1 MTAGSCLIQV
11 DDAAKSGRPL
21 EAAEVRVQL
30 EAHGRMVAKWLA
42 RAAKL
47 LERVQG
53 LRLRSESPGEVPTCV
68 STAVLGAAGECCNG
82 AGVNICSTLC
92 SPTLA
97 EA

>member
-1 MTAGSCLIQV
+1 MEATVVVPSIVSSSQHCPHPPAHGMQV

-42 RAAKL
+42 RAGKL

-53 LRLRSESPGEVPTCV
+53 LRLRSESPGDAPPHPHYK
-68 STAVLGAAGECCNG
+68 AQD
-82 AGVNICSTLC
+82 
-92 SPTLA
+92 
-97 EA
+97 

>member
-1 MTAGSCLIQV
+1 M

-30 EAHGRMVAKWLA
+30 EAHGRAVAKWLA

-53 LRLRSESPGEVPTCV
+53 LRLRSESPGEGSRPMLRRWCASRVHGGWRI
-68 STAVLGAAGECCNG
+68 L
-82 AGVNICSTLC
+82 
-92 SPTLA
+92 
-97 EA
+97 